1 MANDMHI
8 AAPEPRSVVTEPAAS
23 TFPNNGRLM
32 LITPSRLA
40 YRGLFG
46 SPGERRFGAWTFY
59 VALQSPFEVSI
70 DGAPMERQTFALV
83 PPYTAHR
90 VRTSDLEMAV
100 VLVEAEAVDGEAM
113 RQNLIGG
120 AAERELCA
128 ASIRNGFARP
138 MSRGEDFDLRFF
150 GQRLPSRTLDTRV
163 QRAIDRMCSQPAGRL
178 SAEDCATLTG
188 LSFSRF
194 THLFSEQTGTTFRR
208 FRAWKR
214 ARGLMRMVGHNL
226 NLLDVALSA
235 GYADSTH
242 FSHSI
247 RQFYG
252 LTPRDIF
259 AFSRQLSVISQQA

>member
-1 MANDMHI
+1 MANDMLI
-8 AAPEPRSVVTEPAAS
+8 AAPMPRPTEPAAA
-23 TFPNNGRLM
+23 TAALPNNGRLM

-59 VALQSPFEVSI
+59 AALQNPFEVSI
-70 DGAPMERQTFALV
+70 DGGPAERQTFALV
-83 PPYTAHR
+83 PPYTPHH
-90 VRTSDLEMAV
+90 VTTNDLEMAV
-100 VLVEAEAVDGEAM
+100 VLVEAESVDGQA
-113 RQNLIGG
+113 LKDHLFSG
-120 AAERELCA
+120 AAQRELCA
-128 ASIRNGFARP
+128 GAIRNGFARP
-138 MSRGEDFDLRFF
+138 TSQEDFDLRFF
-150 GQRLPSRTLDTRV
+150 GQRLPTRTLDPRV

-178 SAEDCATLTG
+178 SAEDCAALTG

-214 ARGLMRMVGHNL
+214 ARGLMRMVGNNI

-259 AFSRQLSVISQQA
+259 AFSRHLSVISQQA

>member
-1 MANDMHI
+1 VAKDMLI
-8 AAPEPRSVVTEPAAS
+8 AAPEPRTADEPAPAY
-23 TFPNNGRLM
+23 PNNGRLM

-46 SPGERRFGAWTFY
+46 SPGERRLGAWTFY
-59 VALQSPFEVSI
+59 VALQSPFEVSV
-70 DGAPMERQTFALV
+70 DGSPAERHTFALV

-90 VRTSDLEMAV
+90 VTTQDLEMAM
-100 VLVEAEAVDGEAM
+100 VLVEAESVDGPAM
-113 RQNLIGG
+113 KEQLLAS
-120 AAERELCA
+120 AAQRELCA
-128 ASIRNGFARP
+128 AAIRNGFARP
-138 MSRGEDFDLRFF
+138 MSRCEDFDLRFF
-150 GQRLPSRTLDTRV
+150 GQRLPSRTLDARV
-163 QRAIDRMCSQPAGRL
+163 QRAIDRMCSQPAARL
-178 SAEDCATLTG
+178 SAEDCAALTG

>member
-1 MANDMHI
+1 MAKDMLM
-8 AAPEPRSVVTEPAAS
+8 AAPEPLPVVEPAAP
-23 TFPNNGRLM
+23 FPNNGRLM

-46 SPGERRFGAWTFY
+46 SPGERRLGGWTFY
-59 VALQSPFEVSI
+59 VALQNPFEVSV
-70 DGAPMERQTFALV
+70 DGGPAERHTFAMV
-83 PPYTAHR
+83 PPYTPHR
-90 VRTSDLEMAV
+90 VNTSDLEMAV
-100 VLVEAEAVDGEAM
+100 VLVEAESVDGQALKE
-113 RQNLIGG
+113 RLFNG
-120 AAERELCA
+120 AAQRELCA
-128 ASIRNGFARP
+128 ASIRNGFAHP
-138 MSRGEDFDLRFF
+138 TSRGEDFDLRFF
-150 GQRLPSRTLDTRV
+150 GQRLPSRTLDPRV
-163 QRAIDRMCSQPAGRL
+163 QRAIDRMCNQPAGRL
-178 SAEDCATLTG
+178 TAEDCAALTG

>member
-1 MANDMHI
+1 MAKDMLI
-8 AAPEPRSVVTEPAAS
+8 AAPEPRPLPAEPAAAL
-23 TFPNNGRLM
+23 PNNGRL
-32 LITPSRLA
+32 LLLTPSRLA

-59 VALQSPFEVSI
+59 VALQNPFEVSI
-70 DGAPMERQTFALV
+70 DGGPAERSSFALV

-90 VRTSDLEMAV
+90 VTTTDLEMAL
-100 VLVEAEAVDGEAM
+100 VLVETESVDGEALKE
-113 RQNLIGG
+113 QLFLGT
-120 AAERELCA
+120 AEREQCA
-128 ASIRNGFARP
+128 AAIRSGFARP
-138 MSRGEDFDLRFF
+138 TARSEDFDLRFF
-150 GQRLPSRTLDTRV
+150 GQRLPSRTLDSRV

-178 SAEDCATLTG
+178 SAEDCAALTG

-214 ARGLMRMVGHNL
+214 ARGLMGMVGNNL

-259 AFSRQLSVISQQA
+259 AFSRQLSVISQPA

>member
-1 MANDMHI
+1 MAKDMLI
-8 AAPEPRSVVTEPAAS
+8 AAPEPRPEPEPAAAL
-23 TFPNNGRLM
+23 PNNGRLL

-59 VALQSPFEVSI
+59 VALQNPFEVSVG
-70 DGAPMERQTFALV
+70 DAPAERQTFALV
-83 PPYTAHR
+83 PPYTTHR
-90 VRTSDLEMAV
+90 VATTDLEMAL
-100 VLVEAEAVDGEAM
+100 VLVEAESVDGEAM
-113 RQNLIGG
+113 KQCLVAG
-120 AAERELCA
+120 AAQRERCA
-128 ASIRNGFARP
+128 AAIRDGFARP
-138 MSRGEDFDLRFF
+138 TSRSEDFDLRFF
-150 GQRLPSRTLDTRV
+150 GQRLPSRALDPRV
-163 QRAIDRMCSQPAGRL
+163 QRAIDRMCTQPAGRL
-178 SAEDCATLTG
+178 SAEDCAALTG